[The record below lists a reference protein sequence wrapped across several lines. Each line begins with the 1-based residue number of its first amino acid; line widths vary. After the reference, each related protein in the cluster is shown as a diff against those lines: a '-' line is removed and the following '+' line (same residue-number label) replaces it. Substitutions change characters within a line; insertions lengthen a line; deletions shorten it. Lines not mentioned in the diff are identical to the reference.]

1 MFNDRKHTMRYRPF
15 HVDAHVATDLRK
27 LQRRRLTIEAW
38 LEMILIV
45 AVGVLTYVV
54 LVGP

>member
-1 MFNDRKHTMRYRPF
+1 MFNDRKHTFRYTAF
-15 HVDAHVATDLRK
+15 HTDNHVASDLRK

-38 LEMILIV
+38 LEMVLIV
-45 AVGVLTYVV
+45 AVGILTYVI